1 MRCSASRQAE
11 SGAGSWHGVALERA
25 HGAAAAIAVGSRIVA
40 VPEDRR
46 MLARLLCPVSGAP
59 GDRRG
64 LDAAA
69 TIATAFASHVEVLH
83 ARPDPAAFVPYLGEG
98 MSAGAVEALI
108 ADAEG
113 RAREAEARARAAFD
127 AWSRAHGLALRDAP
141 GDPRTASCAWRS
153 EEGAEDA
160 WIARRGKLADLVVIA
175 AQGAEASVAAAVAVE
190 AALIDTGRPVLLAPA
205 PPLARSGRSFVAW
218 NGSQQAARAIGAALP
233 FLARASTVDVATIEE
248 TDRAADPADL
258 VDYLSWHGIAA
269 AARRIPRGTDSV
281 AATLERAVT
290 ASGADLLVMGAYTH
304 SRLRELV
311 FGGVTAHVLRACRIP
326 TLLAH

>member
-1 MRCSASRQAE
+1 
-11 SGAGSWHGVALERA
+11 
-25 HGAAAAIAVGSRIVA
+25 
-40 VPEDRR
+40 

-190 AALIDTGRPVLLAPA
+190 AALIDTGRPVLLARRRRSRFLVGSSLPGTVA
-205 PPLARSGRSFVAW
+205 SRPLARSAPRCHSWLAPARSTSRRSRRPTGRPIPPISSIICPGM
-218 NGSQQAARAIGAALP
+218 GSPRP
-233 FLARASTVDVATIEE
+233 
-248 TDRAADPADL
+248 RAA
-258 VDYLSWHGIAA
+258 SRAA
-269 AARRIPRGTDSV
+269 P
-281 AATLERAVT
+281 T
-290 ASGADLLVMGAYTH
+290 ASPP
-304 SRLRELV
+304 RLS
-311 FGGVTAHVLRACRIP
+311 AP
-326 TLLAH
+326 